1 MNVPA
6 VCTENRSTPLE
17 QAAAARAHPQAA
29 DAAKLSKAE
38 RVAAD
43 PLSLSAT
50 AAAAKDMAAAPP
62 VDGGKVASLKAA
74 IADGR
79 YAVDPLAIAG
89 KMIAL
94 DLP

>member
-6 VCTENRSTPLE
+6 VCTDCRPTPLE
-17 QAAAARAHPQAA
+17 QAAAARTHPQSA
-29 DAAKLSKAE
+29 DAARLSKSE
-38 RVAAD
+38 RAAAD

-50 AAAAKDMAAAPP
+50 ATAAKDMAAAPP

-74 IADGR
+74 IADGS